1 MKSSPLSLLAF
12 LAAGPAAMGSPLLSI
27 GEHADLYATVDG
39 SVAYTDNLTLDE
51 FDELDDFRFIVTPG
65 LSFELG
71 RGLTNLD
78 ASLRASYG
86 FVRYADNTV
95 FDTELWNVVANANYR
110 GPRYTVGVNGGYVE
124 RQQNENDINAN
135 RTLVTKKD
143 AFGGADIRYT
153 LSQKFSLGAGGEAQ
167 FIDYDGGNNLD
178 RDRYTVPVNLFY
190 ELTPKLDA
198 TVGLRYRQTDVDG
211 GTDTDDYFYNVGL
224 TGALTEKFS
233 TTFKVGYQDRNFTGD
248 QSSEG
253 TFSLVSASN
262 YDLSTRTNV
271 RLYLDRDFAV
281 AGDGN
286 SVERTSARVTVFYLF
301 TPRLSGNLTGA
312 YTYSDYQ
319 TTPRDDDTYRVR
331 VGTDYRINTLWSLE
345 AFYTFRDN
353 DSNQRGSSFTENLV
367 QVGANFRY

>member
-1 MKSSPLSLLAF
+1 MKHPLTSLLALF
-12 LAAGPAAMGSPLLSI
+12 AAGPAAMGSPLLSI

-51 FDELDDFRFIVTPG
+51 FDELDDFRFIVQPG

-71 RGLTNLD
+71 RGLTNLN

-86 FVRYADNTV
+86 IVRYADNSV
-95 FDTELWNVVANANYR
+95 FDTELWNVVASGNFS
-110 GPRYTVGVNGGYVE
+110 GPRYTINVNGGYVE

-135 RTLVTKKD
+135 RELVTQKD
-143 AFGGADIRYT
+143 AFAGGNIRYT
-153 LSQKFSLGAGGEAQ
+153 LSEKLALGAGGEAQ
-167 FIDYDGGNNLD
+167 FIEYDGGTNLD
-178 RDRYTVPVNLFY
+178 RDRFTVPVNLFY

-198 TVGLRYRQTDVDG
+198 TAGLRYRQTDVDG

-224 TGALTEKFS
+224 TGELTEKFS

-248 QSSEG
+248 RGSEG
-253 TFSLVSASN
+253 TFTLVSAST
-262 YDLSTRTNV
+262 YDLSERTNV
-271 RLYLDRDFAV
+271 RLFLDRDFATS
-281 AGDGN
+281 GEGN

-319 TTPRDDDTYRVR
+319 DSPRDDDTFRAR
-331 VGTDYRINTLWSLE
+331 VGADYRLNELLSLN

-353 DSNQRGSSFTENLV
+353 DSNQRGSSYTENLV